1 MKKKTI
7 FILLF
12 ILITIGIIFF
22 IIFRTNMSKNSK
34 TGNNTNSQEI
44 IDYILNINSYETE
57 IQVEINSNKNTNKY
71 RIKENYK
78 SSNES
83 SQEILEPS
91 NIAGVKITK
100 KDNQLKIENTSLKLS
115 NIYEN
120 YEYVSDNSL
129 DLSSF
134 IKDYKENKKA
144 NWKEENNHI
153 IMQTENNEKAKKLI
167 IDKETKKPK
176 ELQIEDRNKKTMVYI
191 SYNEINIR

>member
-57 IQVEINSNKNTNKY
+57 IQVEVNSNKNTNKY

-120 YEYVSDNSL
+120 YKYVSDNSL

-134 IKDYKENKKA
+134 IKDYKEDKKA

>member
-57 IQVEINSNKNTNKY
+57 IQVEVNSNKNTNKY

>member
-1 MKKKTI
+1 
-7 FILLF
+7 
-12 ILITIGIIFF
+12 
-22 IIFRTNMSKNSK
+22 MSKNSK

-57 IQVEINSNKNTNKY
+57 IQVEVNSNKNTNKY